1 MAGEE
6 QRGLPG
12 GVGSTDDKYILV
24 FISYCFCKGSAIIN
38 PGSGKVFDAWLL
50 QLAGVDP
57 RCDQQ
62 RMAAELG
69 SIA

>member
-6 QRGLPG
+6 QRGLRG

-24 FISYCFCKGSAIIN
+24 FISNGFCEGGTIIN
-38 PGSGKVFDAWLL
+38 SGSGKVFDARLL
-50 QLAGVDP
+50 QLAGVDSG
-57 RCDQQ
+57 CDQQ